1 MQVCPS
7 CGEENP
13 PKFRLC
19 GFCGAPLVAP
29 LPPQEVRKIVTV
41 VFSDLKGS
49 TALGERLDPES
60 LREVLSRYF
69 DGMRAALEEHGG
81 VIEKYIGDAVMA
93 VFGLPRVHEDD
104 ALRAVRAA
112 LEMQATL
119 ERLNDEFEQE
129 YGVRL
134 ENRTGVDTGEVIAG
148 DPGAGQRLV
157 TGDIVNVAARL
168 EQAAPAND
176 VLIGGPTYQLVRNA
190 VIVEEVEPL
199 ELKGKSDRVPAYR
212 LVGLARARTERASQR
227 VLVGRE
233 VELHVLRS
241 AFSEATAAG
250 AARLAT
256 VVGEPGIG
264 KSRLTEA
271 LIGAVSAE
279 SSLVRGRCLPYGR
292 GITFWP
298 LVEIVGEAAAI
309 REEDTPEVALAKLA
323 ALVPEAPEVVDRV
336 GSAIGL
342 SATEFPLDEITW
354 GARMLF
360 ETLAADRPLIVL
372 IDDVQWGEDAFLDLI
387 EQVVAGAQAPLLVLC
402 ASRGELLERRPSWGA
417 SATSIRVELEP
428 LASADTERMID
439 SYFGDATL
447 AASARRRIVEVAEGN
462 PLFLEQLLSMLV
474 EEGVLERR
482 RDEWRPT
489 VDLSKLAI
497 PATIHALLAARLE
510 LLSPEERGVLDPA
523 SVIGVVFPEEAL
535 EALASEML
543 RDRIGSLLAGLVD
556 KRFVRYS
563 DDERS
568 YRFHHILIRDTVY
581 AGVLKR
587 TRATLHERFADWAEV
602 VNRERNREAEY
613 DEILGYHFEQA
624 HGYLSELGPL
634 DEHGNALGTRAAA
647 RLSSAGRRAFGR
659 GDVAAAANLLSRAA
673 TLLPERSRER
683 IELLPE
689 LAEALQEVGEFT
701 AAEAFVDEAIA
712 GARVLGD
719 PTLEADA
726 ILTRLLVRHH
736 VADDLDAWRA
746 DVDRETARIIP
757 FLDSEAAPAVL
768 AKAWRMVGFV
778 HGTVC
783 RWEETATAA
792 EQTIEHARAAGDL
805 RREARAAGALSM
817 ALCLGP
823 TAAPDAIARLEEIL
837 ASGLADGQAEAIIL
851 LSLGRLHAMEG
862 RFDEARRLCAQSCR
876 LLDDRGGRVIA
887 SATSIAGPARVEL
900 LAGRADI
907 AEEQLRD
914 DYERLAE
921 MDERY
926 FRPLVA
932 AVWAQALV
940 ALGRFEDAERAAA
953 AAAELASADDVET
966 EALWRCVRAKLAA
979 TRGDRDKAAA
989 LAEQAVSLLRT
1000 TDAPVMQADALLDLA
1015 EILHLAGREVDAAA
1029 AASEA
1034 RLRYGLK
1041 GHIVG
1046 AARAD
1051 VLLATLDG
1059 PAARAAEAHA
1069 TRPIT

>member
-1 MQVCPS
+1 M
-7 CGEENP
+7 
-13 PKFRLC
+13 
-19 GFCGAPLVAP
+19 AP
-29 LPPQEVRKIVTV
+29 LPPQEVRKIVTI

-60 LREVLSRYF
+60 WREVLSRYF
-69 DGMRAALEEHGG
+69 DGMRAALESHGG

-119 ERLNDEFEQE
+119 HRLNDEFEQD

-134 ENRTGVDTGEVIAG
+134 TNRTGIDTGEVIAG
-148 DPGAGQRLV
+148 DPSAGQRLV

-168 EQAAPAND
+168 EQAAQAGEI
-176 VLIGGPTYQLVRNA
+176 LIGGPTYELVRHL
-190 VIVEEVEPL
+190 VTVEEVEPL
-199 ELKGKSDRVPAYR
+199 ELKGKSEPVSAYR
-212 LVGLARARTERASQR
+212 LLGLGSRRAERFSR
-227 VLVGRE
+227 GLVGRE

-241 AFSEATAAG
+241 AFSEARAAG

-271 LIGAVSAE
+271 LIAAVSAE

-298 LVEIVGEAAAI
+298 LVEIVREAAAI
-309 REEDTPEVALAKLA
+309 DEEDSPEVALAKLA
-323 ALVPEAPEVVDRV
+323 ALVQDAPGAADRIA
-336 GSAIGL
+336 SAIGL
-342 SATEFPLDEITW
+342 SATEFSLDEITW
-354 GARMLF
+354 GARKMF

-372 IDDVQWGEDAFLDLI
+372 IDDVQWSEDAFLDLI

-402 ASRGELLERRPSWGA
+402 ASRGELLERRPSWGT
-417 SATSIRVELEP
+417 SAVSTRVELEP
-428 LASADTERMID
+428 LSPLDTGLMID
-439 SYFGDATL
+439 SYFDDATL
-447 AASARRRIVEVAEGN
+447 VDPARRRIVEVAEGN

-474 EEGVLERR
+474 DEGVLEHRR
-482 RDEWRPT
+482 GAWRPT
-489 VDLSKLAI
+489 VELSQVAI

-510 LLSPEERGVLDPA
+510 LLSPEERAILDPA

-535 EALASEML
+535 EALAPEML
-543 RDRIGSLLAGLVD
+543 RDRIDSLLAGLVD
-556 KRFVRYS
+556 KQLVRYG
-563 DDERS
+563 DEERV

-613 DEILGYHFEQA
+613 EEILGYHFEQA
-624 HGYLSELGPL
+624 YAYLSALGPL
-634 DEHGNALGTRAAA
+634 DEHGHALGTRAAA
-647 RLSSAGRRAFGR
+647 RLGSAGRRAFGR
-659 GDVAAAANLLSRAA
+659 GDVVAAANLLRRAA
-673 TLLPERSRER
+673 TLLPKRSRER
-683 IELLPE
+683 IELLPD
-689 LAEALQEVGEFT
+689 LGEALQDVGEFT
-701 AAEAFVDEAIA
+701 AAQAFVDEAIL
-712 GARVLGD
+712 GARALGD
-719 PTLEADA
+719 STLEADA

-736 VADDLDAWRA
+736 VAVDLDVWRA
-746 DVDRETARIIP
+746 DVERETARIIP
-757 FLDSEAAPAVL
+757 LLDPEAAPVVL

-783 RWEETATAA
+783 RWGETATAA
-792 EQTIEHARAAGDL
+792 EQTIDYARAAGDL

-823 TAAPDAIARLEEIL
+823 TAAADAIVRLDEIL
-837 ASGLADGQAEAIIL
+837 ALGLADGQAEAIVL
-851 LSLGRLHAMEG
+851 LSLGRLHAMAG
-862 RFDEARRLCAQSCR
+862 RFHEARRLCTQGCQ
-876 LLDDRGGRVIA
+876 LLDDRGGGVIA
-887 SATSIAGPARVEL
+887 SATSIAGLARVEL
-900 LAGRADI
+900 LAGRADV
-907 AEEQLRD
+907 AEEQLRE
-914 DYERLAE
+914 DYERLSE
-921 MDERY
+921 IDERY

-940 ALGRFEDAERAAA
+940 EVGRLEDAERAAA
-953 AAAELASADDVET
+953 AAAELASSTDVET

-979 TRGDRDKAAA
+979 FRGNRDEAVA
-989 LAEQAVSLLRT
+989 LAEQGVSRLRA

-1015 EILHLAGREVDAAA
+1015 EVLHFAGREVEAAA
-1029 AASEA
+1029 TASEA

-1051 VLLATLDG
+1051 KLLATLG
-1059 PAARAAEAHA
+1059 GRATCAADAHA
-1069 TRPIT
+1069 TRPIS

>member
-1 MQVCPS
+1 MQVCPG
-7 CGEENP
+7 CGEGNP
-13 PKFRLC
+13 PRFRLC
-19 GFCGAPLVAP
+19 GFCGAPLVVP

-69 DGMRAALEEHGG
+69 DGMRAALEAHGG
-81 VIEKYIGDAVMA
+81 LIEKYIGDAVMA

-112 LEMQATL
+112 LEMQTTL
-119 ERLNDEFEQE
+119 ERLNDEFEHE

-134 ENRTGVDTGEVIAG
+134 TNRTGVDTGEVIAG
-148 DPGAGQRLV
+148 DPSAGQRLV

-168 EQAAPAND
+168 EQAAPANEI
-176 VLIGGPTYQLVRNA
+176 LIGGPTYQLVRDA
-190 VIVEEVEPL
+190 VTVEEVEPL
-199 ELKGKSDRVPAYR
+199 ELKGKSERVPTYR
-212 LVGLARARTERASQR
+212 LLGLSNARAERAAHR

-233 VELHVLRS
+233 VELRGLRS
-241 AFSEATAAG
+241 AFEEAMATG

-271 LIGAVSAE
+271 LIVAVSAE

-298 LVEIVGEAAAI
+298 LVEIAREAAAI
-309 REEDTPEVALAKLA
+309 REEDAPAVALAKLA
-323 ALVPEAPEVVDRV
+323 ALVPDAPEVADRV

-342 SATEFPLDEITW
+342 SSTEFPLDEITW
-354 GARMLF
+354 GTRKLL

-387 EQVVAGAQAPLLVLC
+387 EQVVAGAQAPLLFLC
-402 ASRGELLERRPSWGA
+402 ASRGELLDRRPSWSA
-417 SATSIRVELEP
+417 SATSIRIELEP
-428 LASADTERMID
+428 LSSSDTERMID
-439 SYFGDATL
+439 GYFGDATL

-474 EEGVLERR
+474 DEGVLERR

-489 VDLSKLAI
+489 VDLSELAI

-510 LLSPEERGVLDPA
+510 LLSTEERAVLEPA

-535 EALASEML
+535 ATLAPEAL
-543 RDRIGSLLAGLVD
+543 RDRVGSLLGGLVD
-556 KRFVRYS
+556 KQLVRYS

-581 AGVLKR
+581 ASMLKR

-602 VNRERNREAEY
+602 VNRERNRNAEY
-613 DEILGYHFEQA
+613 EEILGYHFEQA
-624 HGYLSELGPL
+624 HGYLSALGPL
-634 DEHGNALGTRAAA
+634 DEHGHALGARAAA
-647 RLSSAGRRAFGR
+647 RLGSAGRRAFGR
-659 GDVAAAANLLSRAA
+659 GDIAAAANLLRRAA
-673 TLLPERSRER
+673 MLLPERSWER
-683 IELLPE
+683 IELLPD
-689 LAEALQEVGEFT
+689 LGEALQEVGEFA

-712 GARVLGD
+712 GARALGD

-736 VADDLDAWRA
+736 VAEDLDAWRA
-746 DVDRETARIIP
+746 EVDRETERIIP
-757 FLDSEAAPAVL
+757 LLDAEAAPAVL

-783 RWEETATAA
+783 RWDETANAA
-792 EQTIEHARAAGDL
+792 EQTIDHARAAGDL

-817 ALCLGP
+817 ALCSGP
-823 TAAPDAIARLEEIL
+823 SAAPDAIARLDEIL
-837 ASGLADGQAEAIIL
+837 ASGLADGQAEAIVL

-862 RFDEARRLCAQSCR
+862 RFDAARRLCTHGCR
-876 LLDDRGGRVIA
+876 LLDDRGGSVIA
-887 SATSIAGPARVEL
+887 RATSIAGPARVEL
-900 LAGRADI
+900 LAGRADV
-907 AEEQLRD
+907 AEEQLRE

-940 ALGRFEDAERAAA
+940 ALGRLEDAERAAA
-953 AAAELASADDVET
+953 AAAELASPDDVET
-966 EALWRCVRAKLAA
+966 EALWRCVRARLAA
-979 TRGDRDKAAA
+979 TRGDRDEAVA
-989 LAEQAVSLLRT
+989 LAEQGVSLLRA
-1000 TDAPVMQADALLDLA
+1000 TDAPAMQADALLDLA
-1015 EILHLAGREVDAAA
+1015 EVLHFAGREVDAAA

-1046 AARAD
+1046 ATRAET
-1051 VLLATLDG
+1051 LLAKVGGRATREADAH
-1059 PAARAAEAHA
+1059 AAR
-1069 TRPIT
+1069 PVF

>member
-1 MQVCPS
+1 M
-7 CGEENP
+7 
-13 PKFRLC
+13 
-19 GFCGAPLVAP
+19 
-29 LPPQEVRKIVTV
+29 TV

-60 LREVLSRYF
+60 LREVLLRYF
-69 DGMRAALEEHGG
+69 DGMRAALEAHGG
-81 VIEKYIGDAVMA
+81 EVEKYIGDAVMA

-119 ERLNDEFEQE
+119 ERLNDDLEHD

-134 ENRTGVDTGEVIAG
+134 TNRTGVDTGEVIAG
-148 DPGAGQRLV
+148 DPSAGQRLV

-168 EQAAPAND
+168 EQAAPPNEI
-176 VLIGGPTYQLVRNA
+176 LIGGPTYQLVRDA
-190 VIVEEVEPL
+190 VTVEELEPL
-199 ELKGKSDRVPAYR
+199 ELKGKSDRVSAYR
-212 LVGLARARTERASQR
+212 LLGLSSGRTERTSQR

-233 VELHVLRS
+233 VELRALVS
-241 AFSEATAAG
+241 AFDEAAATR

-279 SSLVRGRCLPYGR
+279 SGLVRGRCLPYGR

-298 LVEIVGEAAAI
+298 LVEIVREAAGI
-309 REEDTPEVALAKLA
+309 REEDDPEAALAKLT
-323 ALVPEAPEVVDRV
+323 ALVPDAPEVADRV

-354 GARMLF
+354 GTRKLL

-387 EQVVAGAQAPLLVLC
+387 EQVVAAGQAPLLVLC
-402 ASRGELLERRPSWGA
+402 ASRGELLARRPSWGE
-417 SATSIRVELEP
+417 SATSIRVALEP
-428 LASADTERMID
+428 LSSTHTERMID
-439 SYFGDATL
+439 NYFGDATL
-447 AASARRRIVEVAEGN
+447 APSARQRIMKVAEGN

-474 EEGVLERR
+474 DEGVLERR
-482 RDEWRPT
+482 YGEWRPT
-489 VDLSKLAI
+489 VDLAELAI

-510 LLSPEERGVLDPA
+510 LLSREERALLGPA

-535 EALASEML
+535 AALAPEML
-543 RDRIGSLLAGLVD
+543 RDRIGSLLAGLVG
-556 KRFVRYS
+556 KQLVRYS

-568 YRFHHILIRDTVY
+568 YRFQHILIRDTVY
-581 AGVLKR
+581 ASVLKR
-587 TRATLHERFADWAEV
+587 ARATLHERFADWAEM

-613 DEILGYHFEQA
+613 EEILGYHFEQA
-624 HGYLSELGPL
+624 HGYLSALGPL
-634 DEHGNALGTRAAA
+634 DKHGHTLGTRAAA
-647 RLSSAGRRAFGR
+647 LLGSAGRRAFGR
-659 GDVAAAANLLSRAA
+659 GDVVAAANLLRRAVA
-673 TLLPERSRER
+673 LLSVGSRER
-683 IELLPE
+683 VELLPD
-689 LAEALQEVGEFT
+689 LGEALQEVGEFA
-701 AAEAFVDEAIA
+701 AAETFVVEAIA
-712 GARVLGD
+712 GARVLDD

-736 VADDLDAWRA
+736 ITGDLDAWRA
-746 DVDRETARIIP
+746 EVDRETGRIIP
-757 FLDSEAAPAVL
+757 LLDAEAAPAVL

-783 RWEETATAA
+783 RWDETATAA
-792 EQTIEHARAAGDL
+792 QQTIDHARAAGDL

-823 TAAPDAIARLEEIL
+823 TTAHDAIGRLDEIL
-837 ASGLADGQAEAIIL
+837 ASGLADGQAEAMVMFN
-851 LSLGRLHAMEG
+851 LGRLHAMEG
-862 RFDEARRLCAQSCR
+862 RFDEARRLCTRGGR
-876 LLDDRGGRVIA
+876 LLDDRGGSVIA
-887 SATSIAGPARVEL
+887 SATSIAGTARVEL

-907 AEEQLRD
+907 AEEQLRE

-940 ALGRFEDAERAAA
+940 AIGRLEDAERAAA
-953 AAAELASADDVET
+953 AAAELASSTDVET

-979 TRGDRDKAAA
+979 SRGDRDTSVA
-989 LAEQAVSLLRT
+989 LAKQGVSLLQG
-1000 TDAPVMQADALLDLA
+1000 TDAPVLQADALLDLA
-1015 EILHLAGREVDAAA
+1015 EVLRLAGREADAAA

-1046 AARAD
+1046 AAWAEE
-1051 VLLATLDG
+1051 LLSILDERTT
-1059 PAARAAEAHA
+1059 RAAEAHA
-1069 TRPIT
+1069 ARPVT